1 MMRIFVDTRERDKKI
16 VKWLDGQMVKD
27 EIVTSGDVLAAIQI
41 LLTRNHLTIQ
51 QINHFVIHP
60 GPGSF
65 TGLRV
70 GAAIANA
77 FNFSKGIP
85 MEEIIVPQYGE
96 EPKITARKSSTP
108 N

>member
-1 MMRIFVDTRERDKKI
+1 MKIYLDTRERDKKI

-27 EIVTSGDVLAAIQI
+27 EVVTSGDVLTAIQE

-70 GAAIANA
+70 GAAIANT
-77 FNFSKGIP
+77 FNFSKGLP
-85 MEEIIVPQYGE
+85 LKDLIIPQYGE
-96 EPKITARKSSTP
+96 EPKITTP
-108 N
+108 KAQIQK